1 MKRYYILII
10 LCLAVGRSMAQQV
23 ITLTE
28 ARNAALTANKDIK
41 KANITLE
48 QTKYDIQSYKS
59 LFYPR
64 INLMAGDIYSNASGN
79 LAISGGHL
87 PIYTYNAA
95 LGTYVPN
102 VTVNSDG
109 SYTLNQYADFPDQKL
124 KFKMKNLFMG
134 GVGLTQPLYM
144 GGKITAAYKM
154 ATLGNMMASE
164 NIRLSEDQVI
174 VNTDEAYI
182 LAVRAK
188 ELASVAES
196 YKTLLVELQKNVDAA
211 VVHGMK
217 TRNDQLK
224 VAVKLNEASLA
235 IQKANNAYRLAKMN
249 LCHVIG
255 LPLDSDIEVDSNIES
270 NLTLTEINTTG
281 ASIERVPEHTILQYR
296 TDIASQQ
303 VKLTKSD
310 YLPNIA
316 LLGGYTYANGG
327 ELAGKKFIDTG
338 SAYVGVT
345 LKMPLITFG
354 ERSSKIKSA
363 RAKLQ
368 IAQLDQMDADE
379 KLTLRL
385 AQSINILEEA
395 KTELLL
401 TENSLLQAEENMKQ
415 SKQLYEVGI
424 EPLSDYLD
432 AQALWQKASAN
443 HIDARCQ
450 LLLSQ
455 TKYLQASGSLK

>member
-1 MKRYYILII
+1 
-10 LCLAVGRSMAQQV
+10 MAADFYS
-23 ITLTE
+23 T
-28 ARNAALTANKDIK
+28 
-41 KANITLE
+41 
-48 QTKYDIQSYKS
+48 TK
-59 LFYPR
+59 
-64 INLMAGDIYSNASGN
+64 GDFSIA
-79 LAISGGHL
+79 GGHL
-87 PIYTYNAA
+87 PIYMLNPAT
-95 LGTYVPN
+95 GTYVPN
-102 VTVNSDG
+102 VTMGADG
-109 SYTLNQYADFPDQKL
+109 NYILNQYADFPST
-124 KFKMKNLFMG
+124 KMDYKVGNIFLG
-134 GVGLTQPLYM
+134 GVSLTQPLYM

-249 LCHVIG
+249 LCHVIA